1 MRLGGAQSRLP
12 NTRCRSSLSI
22 RDLPLICSTAL
33 VLRQPRQVAVLL
45 FNSYSV
51 EMLDSLRALLV
62 EQFMSRSRKI
72 QIQQG
77 EGLLCMMQL
86 GQDM

>member
-1 MRLGGAQSRLP
+1 
-12 NTRCRSSLSI
+12 
-22 RDLPLICSTAL
+22 
-33 VLRQPRQVAVLL
+33 
-45 FNSYSV
+45 
-51 EMLDSLRALLV
+51 MLDSLRALLV